1 MQKRGKKRDNWRKEW
16 REQCRR
22 QLTRP
27 TLTRIKYGFA
37 YVYKPVLD
45 DTPSRA
51 FDTMAEYRKWC
62 HENLPRYLGYRMAQ
76 AGHAAK

>member
-22 QLTRP
+22 QLMRP

-51 FDTMAEYRKWC
+51 SDSMTEYRQGC
-62 HENLPRYLGYRMAQ
+62 HEHLPRYLGYRMAQ
-76 AGHAAK
+76 VGHAAK